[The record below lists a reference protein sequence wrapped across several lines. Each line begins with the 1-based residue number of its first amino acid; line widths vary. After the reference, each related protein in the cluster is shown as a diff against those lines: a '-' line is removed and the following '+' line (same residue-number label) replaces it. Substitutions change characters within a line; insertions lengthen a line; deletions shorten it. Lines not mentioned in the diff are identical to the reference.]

1 MSYWRLASLLLI
13 ICLLCAVLSLSC
25 ERSDED
31 DNDTGSGYPENN
43 TVLKSFPNLSGLT
56 WMNDD
61 HLVAV
66 HDAKNKFE
74 KKKDPRISVLS
85 LSSNLDVT
93 LTRVKMNWGDEQ
105 VSDDLESVCA
115 LSLEDGD
122 FLAAESGQDGEPFVR
137 IFRLKITEQ
146 NKGWN
151 GEVVDV
157 FSLPDD
163 TVNVEGI
170 ECLARDDQK
179 ATILLGERGGSHE
192 CPDGK
197 LRLCEIDFASGQV
210 TMLEEIVISID
221 NINWTNPGRHRDI
234 SDLYLDPTG
243 TLWGVATEDPAD
255 AGPWRSA
262 IYKAGTVSGSE
273 VTIDDNPEIAAE
285 VVGLKIESL
294 AGPIVDAS
302 RFSLGTDDESYGGI
316 WRPVP

>member
-1 MSYWRLASLLLI
+1 MFFLRLASLLLI
-13 ICLLCAVLSLSC
+13 ICLLSTMLFLSC
-25 ERSDED
+25 EQGD
-31 DNDTGSGYPENN
+31 DDDDDSAGPTGKT
-43 TVLKSFPNLSGLT
+43 TVMKSFPNLSGLT
-56 WMNDD
+56 WMDD
-61 HLVAV
+61 NNLVAV
-66 HDAKNKFE
+66 HDAKNEAGKL
-74 KKKDPRISVLS
+74 KKPRVSILS

-105 VSDDLESVCA
+105 ISDDLESVCA
-115 LSLEDGD
+115 LSPEDGD
-122 FLAAESGQDGEPFVR
+122 FLATESGQDGEPFVR

-170 ECLARDDQK
+170 ECLASDDQK

-221 NINWTNPGRHRDI
+221 NVNWTNPGRHRDI

-255 AGPWRSA
+255 AGPWRSV

-273 VTIDDNPEIAAE
+273 MTIDDNPEIETE
-285 VVGLKIESL
+285 VVGFKIESL